1 MAGLL
6 VDVECTNSLGPN
18 HGLHCNHMSYIARGD
33 ASGLSAHDRSWRQ
46 LALHG
51 NTSADGKAD
60 PKAELE
66 AFTPAFQFSAF
77 RFVQVTYEW
86 PASAAPVPAPSA
98 QSLACYRIGAG
109 FDWTGDVVVA
119 ADDEAQSDSTEG
131 VTTPAERFNTVV
143 VATRSTAISNYLMD
157 VPTDCPHRKSSAQL
171 VVIAIDSVFNRVL
184 FVSKGADL
192 HGRLHVQVKSA
203 AGRGIRWLPTA
214 QLHHSLTCGRHG
226 LNGWTICSTRRAC
239 SSRKERCRR

>member
-1 MAGLL
+1 MKGGFGSVQHWACWLTAS
-6 VDVECTNSLGPN
+6 TNQHTLFG
-18 HGLHCNHMSYIARGD
+18 A
-33 ASGLSAHDRSWRQ
+33 
-46 LALHG
+46 
-51 NTSADGKAD
+51 
-60 PKAELE
+60 
-66 AFTPAFQFSAF
+66 AFQFSAF

-119 ADDEAQSDSTEG
+119 ADDEAQSDSSEG

-192 HGRLHVQVKSA
+192 HGR
-203 AGRGIRWLPTA
+203 RR
-214 QLHHSLTCGRHG
+214 RHG
-226 LNGWTICSTRRAC
+226 LALRRFGPVAQWLRHHPFT
-239 SSRKERCRR
+239 SRRV